1 MKKFITII
9 ICSLFLF
16 GCSCSDMGAKNAVT
30 DYLSQYNN
38 LSEEVLDDLDKV
50 SSGEEFNDKQRELYK
65 EIIKKQYQD
74 LKYEIVDE
82 KYNGDQAIITAKI
95 TVYDL
100 YKAQKDAS
108 LYMNEHVEG
117 FYDKNNIYSN
127 KKYLDYKLE
136 QMKKMTDTTMYTIDF
151 EVVKKDGN
159 WIVEQPSTADLEKI
173 HGIYDYKD

>member
-1 MKKFITII
+1 MRKFIAII
-9 ICSLFLF
+9 LSSFFLF

-38 LSEEVLDDLDKV
+38 LTEDVLDDLNKV
-50 SSGEEFNDKQRELYK
+50 ASTDEFNEEQRELYK

-82 KYNGDQAIITAKI
+82 KYNGDQATITAKI

-108 LYMNEHVEG
+108 LYMKDHIEE

-136 QMKKMTDTTMYTIDF
+136 EMKKMMDTTIYTIDF
-151 EVVKKDGN
+151 NVVKQNDN
-159 WIVEQPSTADLEKI
+159 WIVEQPSVSDLEKI
-173 HGIYDYKD
+173 HGIYNYEN

>member
-1 MKKFITII
+1 MKKIITII
-9 ICSLFLF
+9 ISSLFLF
-16 GCSCSDMGAKNAVT
+16 GCSCESMGAKNAVT

-50 SSGEEFNDKQRELYK
+50 SSGEEFNDEQRDLYRS
-65 EIIKKQYQD
+65 IIKKQYQD

-82 KYNGDQAIITAKI
+82 KYNGNQATITAKI

-100 YKAQKDAS
+100 YKAQKNAN
-108 LYMNEHVEG
+108 LYMKENIEE

-136 QMKKMTDTTMYTIDF
+136 QMNKMTVGKCKSF
-151 EVVKKDGN
+151 SKK
-159 WIVEQPSTADLEKI
+159 VLF
-173 HGIYDYKD
+173 